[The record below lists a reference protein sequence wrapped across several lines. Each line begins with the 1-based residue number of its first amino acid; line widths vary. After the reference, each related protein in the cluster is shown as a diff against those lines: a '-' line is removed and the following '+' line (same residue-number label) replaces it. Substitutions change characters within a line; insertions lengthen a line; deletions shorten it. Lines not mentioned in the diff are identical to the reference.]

1 MKKILK
7 NKRVIIILIILLFV
21 IVMSIIWTLSFR
33 NSKNNDVNKKLKSDE
48 FLAYV
53 KINPLVKL
61 SFKSSYYECE
71 SKKGKVNICGK
82 YSSKI
87 TKVELL
93 NDDASI
99 YENSSLD
106 GKTLDDAISY
116 LILTAKNN
124 GYDISKINVTT
135 NWSYDL
141 DNINKNIKNKLK
153 KENDINTNIKFD
165 YQKILDEKKLLEKEN
180 IKTYTITFDTDGGL
194 KLEDQTVAENQTVNK
209 PTNPTKKGYNFIE
222 WLLDGKSYDFN
233 SKVIKNITLRAKWE
247 GSDKTTSTTLNSVK
261 QDNASNVTSN
271 NKSNLSKREQDN
283 ITLRNQLKE
292 KGLVWDTSDIN
303 EAYDILTKWSGGYNG
318 EIIKNS
324 YGESDIAYTIKMTL
338 NTSACRG
345 TDVLNIDWRNKEP
358 IDFIYYLHSLGYNCS
373 GNQGYYNNK
382 HFTVNEN
389 NVIVFD

>member
-21 IVMSIIWTLSFR
+21 IVMSIIWALSFGG
-33 NSKNNDVNKKLKSDE
+33 SKNNGANKKLKSDE

-71 SKKGKVNICGK
+71 SKKGKVNICGE

-93 NDDASI
+93 NNDASI
-99 YENSSLD
+99 YENSSLV
-106 GKTLDDAISY
+106 GKTLNDVISY

-209 PTNPTKKGYNFIE
+209 PTNPTKK
-222 WLLDGKSYDFN
+222 
-233 SKVIKNITLRAKWE
+233 
-247 GSDKTTSTTLNSVK
+247 
-261 QDNASNVTSN
+261 
-271 NKSNLSKREQDN
+271 
-283 ITLRNQLKE
+283 
-292 KGLVWDTSDIN
+292 DI
-303 EAYDILTKWSGGYNG
+303 IL
-318 EIIKNS
+318 
-324 YGESDIAYTIKMTL
+324 
-338 NTSACRG
+338 
-345 TDVLNIDWRNKEP
+345 
-358 IDFIYYLHSLGYNCS
+358 
-373 GNQGYYNNK
+373 
-382 HFTVNEN
+382 
-389 NVIVFD
+389 